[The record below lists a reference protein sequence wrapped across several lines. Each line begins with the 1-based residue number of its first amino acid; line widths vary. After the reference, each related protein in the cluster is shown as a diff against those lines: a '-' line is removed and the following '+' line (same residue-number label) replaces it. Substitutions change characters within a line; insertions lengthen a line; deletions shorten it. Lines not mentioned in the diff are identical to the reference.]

1 MLNLNLT
8 SQIVLN
14 KVPKEFYQ
22 PKTAVDRTEL
32 TRMEKIPT
40 DIFASI
46 EDGAKHI
53 ADGIEKAI
61 KSRSA
66 EGKFFTIALGTG
78 TSLTPVYEEL
88 VRRHKEEQL
97 SFKNMVVFNGYEY
110 FPLTKDSK
118 TSSLQQLK
126 ERFLNLIDIE
136 PQNVFSPDGS
146 ISQDA
151 VQDYCRLY
159 EQRISTFGGLDAAL
173 FGIGRNGNIAVNE
186 PGSSPVSNTRIIL
199 VDALSR
205 EEMTNSFANGEQ
217 VTPCCLTMG
226 MGTILKAK
234 KVYVVAWG
242 EEKANIVKEA
252 VEGKPADSVPASF
265 LQTHGNADMVIDL
278 GAAAELT
285 RIKHP
290 WLVTT
295 CNWDDK
301 LVRSALVWLC
311 GITHKP
317 ILKLTNKDYN
327 DHGLS
332 ELLALYGSAYN
343 ANIKIFNDLQHTIT
357 GWPGGKPN
365 ADDTYRPERAKPYP
379 KRVVVFSPH
388 PDDDVIS
395 MGGTIQRL
403 VNQKHDVHI
412 CYETSGNI
420 AVNDEEV
427 TRFMHFVNGFNQ
439 LFCDEKDEVV
449 KKMYKEIK
457 EFLNNKNDGDMDTA
471 EVRTIKGLIRR
482 GEARTA
488 CTYNNIPL
496 DHVHFLDLPFY
507 ESGKV
512 EKLPMGEKD
521 VEIVRQVLQTVKP
534 HEVFMAGD
542 LADPHGTHRKCTN
555 AVLAAIDLEK
565 QANAE
570 WLKDCKFWMY
580 RGAWAEWP
588 IENIEMC
595 VPMSP
600 EELRA
605 KRNSI
610 LKHSSQMESAPFL
623 GNDERLF
630 WQRAEDRNHATA
642 KMYQELGLA
651 SYEAME
657 AFWEYKPL

>member
-1 MLNLNLT
+1 MVDLNLT
-8 SQIVLN
+8 SKIVLN
-14 KVPKEFYQ
+14 RVPKEFYQ
-22 PKTAVDRTEL
+22 PKTAVDRIEL
-32 TRMEKIPT
+32 TRMEKVST

-46 EDGAKHI
+46 DEGAKHI
-53 ADGIEKAI
+53 ADGIERALKA
-61 KSRSA
+61 KKE
-66 EGKFFTIALGTG
+66 EGKFLTIAMGTG
-78 TSLTPVYEEL
+78 TSLTPIYEEL
-88 VRRHKEEQL
+88 VRRHTEKGL

-110 FPLTKDSK
+110 FPLAKDSK
-118 TSSLQQLK
+118 ISSLAQLK
-126 ERFLNLIDIE
+126 QRFLDKVDVE
-136 PQNVFSPDGS
+136 PQNVFSLDGT
-146 ISQDA
+146 IPQDA
-151 VQDYCRLY
+151 VNEYCRLY
-159 EQRISTFGGLDAAL
+159 EQRIQTFGGLDFAL

-186 PGSSPVSNTRIIL
+186 PGSSLASNTRIIL
-199 VDALSR
+199 VDNLSR

-217 VTPCCLTMG
+217 VPPCCLTMG
-226 MGTILKAK
+226 MGTILKAR

-242 EEKANIVKEA
+242 EEKASIVKTA
-252 VEGKPADSVPASF
+252 VEDKVSDAVPASF
-265 LQTHGNADMVIDL
+265 LQTHSNADMVIDL

-295 CNWDDK
+295 CQWTDK

-311 GITHKP
+311 GVTHKP

-365 ADDTYRPERAKPYP
+365 ADDTYRPERAKPFP
-379 KRVVVFSPH
+379 KRIIVFSPH

-403 VNQKHDVHI
+403 VNQGHDVHI
-412 CYETSGNI
+412 CYETSGDI

-439 LFCDEKDEVV
+439 LFINDKDEVI
-449 KKMYKEIK
+449 KKMYKDIK
-457 EFLNNKNDGDMDTA
+457 AFLQQKKDGDMDTV

-488 CTYNNIPL
+488 CTYNKIPL

-512 EKLPMGEKD
+512 EKLPMTEKD
-521 VEIVRQVLQTVKP
+521 VEIVRDMLKTVKP

-555 AVLAAIDLEK
+555 AVLAAVDLEK
-565 QANAE
+565 KAGAE

-600 EELRA
+600 EELRS

-610 LKHSSQMESAPFL
+610 LKHSSQMESAPYL